1 MHRRRA
7 RVEYPDDLK
16 YTKEH
21 EWARYLDGRVT
32 VGITDYAQDA
42 LGEVVY
48 LELPEADS
56 DISREDTFGVIES
69 VKAVSDLFAPVSG
82 RVVEVNTSLVE
93 SPEMINTDPYGE
105 GWLMVVEP
113 SDISELDE
121 LMTAKEYAE
130 HVRSQKE

>member
-1 MHRRRA
+1 M
-7 RVEYPDDLK
+7 EYPDDLK

-48 LELPEADS
+48 LELPENDS

-82 RVVEVNTSLVE
+82 RVVEVNSALVE

-113 SDISELDE
+113 SDVAELDE

>member
-1 MHRRRA
+1 M
-7 RVEYPDDLK
+7 EYPDDLK

-21 EWARYLDGRVT
+21 EWARLSDGRVT
-32 VGITDYAQDA
+32 VGITDYAQEA

-56 DISREDTFGVIES
+56 DVSKEDTFGVIES

-82 RVVEVNTSLVE
+82 RVVEMNTALVE

-105 GWLMVVEP
+105 GWLIVVEP

-130 HVRSQKE
+130 FIRSEKG